1 MNITVC
7 RDTSDAVA
15 LYLPQRLYLKSF
27 AKINISVQ
35 LPTHKVHGKAISNW
49 DLMEKLRK
57 MIQPDSFSV
66 LKVSKHSAEV
76 IRYEAELENRDK
88 LVRVLSRLEDRIV
101 QLNDYP
107 EPLKVRVS
115 EAKSDFPSRHSW
127 DSYFR
132 DATDMDEMKPGE
144 RPDTVHITNLP
155 IRWFVSDQDLNE
167 DSPPSEKLFKKV
179 FEKYGDIRQVDVPAA
194 DPFRMQMKSAI
205 RGITLSPQESE
216 VYFEGYI
223 QYSEYVSFVR
233 CMDALR
239 GRKLLRM
246 KDDVAE
252 WCGIKVDFDKSKHMT
267 DAAVKRRA
275 IVRERLLARQKAK
288 DEEERIERE
297 RVAKREAK
305 ER

>member
-239 GRKLLRM
+239 GRKLLRK

-305 ER
+305 KR

>member
-239 GRKLLRM
+239 GRKLLRK